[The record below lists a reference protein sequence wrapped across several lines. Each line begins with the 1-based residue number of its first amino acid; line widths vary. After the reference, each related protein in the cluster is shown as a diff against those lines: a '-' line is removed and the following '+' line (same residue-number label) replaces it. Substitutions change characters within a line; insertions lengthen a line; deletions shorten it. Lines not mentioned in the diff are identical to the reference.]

1 MRPWTVRCPP
11 AGILA
16 DNAGEA
22 ARSRKSSGGSR
33 KSICFYASICEG
45 GMPDVL
51 CISDAKSL
59 QKCKQ
64 AIQDIVISVYI
75 FWSEFCNSPGN
86 ILSRG
91 FFMLQLRFAP
101 QLHSF
106 DACKDVA
113 EYFRIGQ
120 DDVILSNRYIYEP
133 FFGGLNLPA
142 RLVFQEDFGEGEPTD
157 SMVDAIL
164 AALGGTGARRIFA
177 IGGGSVIDIAKVLA
191 VAPED
196 ASVDDLYADMAS
208 LEARR
213 ELIILPTTCGTGSE
227 VTNIS
232 ILNRTRLGT
241 KMGLVSESMYAAHAA
256 LVPELLSRLPYQVFA
271 ASSLDALVHAA
282 ESLLSPNAT
291 DFTRLLSREAI
302 ALILNGYLKM
312 RDEGLQARL
321 PLLKDFLLASTL
333 AGLAFGTAGCA
344 AVHALSYPL
353 GGTFHV
359 PHGESNY
366 ALFTQV
372 LKSYR
377 SIRVEGSLAGLLELL
392 SRILGCSPERA
403 LDELETLLAVI
414 LPLKPL
420 REYGMTE
427 QHVPEFAR
435 NVLATQQRLLKNNFT
450 PLSEE
455 EIAAIYRARL

>member
-1 MRPWTVRCPP
+1 MISYILATALFLGLTPAFDIP
-11 AGILA
+11 AG
-16 DNAGEA
+16 A
-22 ARSRKSSGGSR
+22 A
-33 KSICFYASICEG
+33 
-45 GMPDVL
+45 
-51 CISDAKSL
+51 
-59 QKCKQ
+59 
-64 AIQDIVISVYI
+64 
-75 FWSEFCNSPGN
+75 
-86 ILSRG
+86 
-91 FFMLQLRFAP
+91 
-101 QLHSF
+101 
-106 DACKDVA
+106 
-113 EYFRIGQ
+113 
-120 DDVILSNRYIYEP
+120 
-133 FFGGLNLPA
+133 
-142 RLVFQEDFGEGEPTD
+142 
-157 SMVDAIL
+157 
-164 AALGGTGARRIFA
+164 GTGAVTITKNPKNWRVVENLDYSTLFFTEKTAKLYKHSASETNCADLILGSTL
-177 IGGGSVIDIAKVLA
+177 IQTHGGEETNCSENDVYAQFTIDKSADIYIAARAERWGWENPMPLSDTYLPWLRTGTTASFGGYEQVMLDENTPAVIHLTTAMKYHLYKKRVEVPEGQNVTVSLGGAAK
-191 VAPED
+191 
-196 ASVDDLYADMAS
+196 S
-208 LEARR
+208 
-213 ELIILPTTCGTGSE
+213 
-227 VTNIS
+227 
-232 ILNRTRLGT
+232 
-241 KMGLVSESMYAAHAA
+241 SESMYAAHAA

-302 ALILNGYLKM
+302 VLILNGYLKM